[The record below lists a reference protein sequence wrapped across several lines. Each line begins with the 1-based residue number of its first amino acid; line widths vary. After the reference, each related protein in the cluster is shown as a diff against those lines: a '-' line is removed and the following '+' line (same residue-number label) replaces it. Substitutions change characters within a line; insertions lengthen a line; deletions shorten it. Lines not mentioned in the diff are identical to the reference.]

1 LDTMP
6 EGPIITEPKIA
17 KLLALLKKAE
27 GEGVARVEAPRGENI
42 HYVRMKAGEETLQ
55 AWKVRAP
62 TYANLQ
68 VVPTMLKGQQIAD
81 VPIAFAS
88 IDPCMSCSNRAV
100 VTNRTDD
107 SVSFLNGEQLHA
119 MSVEKTRRL
128 NAELAGK

>member
-1 LDTMP
+1 
-6 EGPIITEPKIA
+6 
-17 KLLALLKKAE
+17 
-27 GEGVARVEAPRGENI
+27 
-42 HYVRMKAGEETLQ
+42 MKAGEETLQ

-100 VTNRTDD
+100 VTNKTDD

-119 MSVEKTRRL
+119 LSVEKTRRL